1 MSNFSNVTVT
11 HNDDDSVSLLIDQKP
26 ISERYGMKFSATIV
40 DELKALAQGQS
51 LKLFEQFVF
60 SYTDLNFEHNYR
72 YVTCVI
78 NQESGYTTSSNFVYK
93 ITAVDQQ
100 PIEHVITKQGQAMTP
115 EDVREFI
122 NAHLQKS
129 LTDYTDL
136 KYAY

>member
-40 DELKALAQGQS
+40 DELKALTHGQS

-60 SYTDLNFEHNYR
+60 SHTDLNFEHSYR

-115 EDVREFI
+115 KDVREFI

>member
-1 MSNFSNVTVT
+1 MSDFSNVTVT

-26 ISERYGMKFSATIV
+26 ISERYGMNFSATIV
-40 DELKALAQGQS
+40 DELKALTTGQS

-60 SYTDLNFEHNYR
+60 SHTDLNFEHSYR

-78 NQESGYTTSSNFVYK
+78 NQESGYITSSNFVYK

-100 PIEHVITKQGQAMTP
+100 PIEHVITKQGQAMTA

-129 LTDYTDL
+129 LSDYTDL

>member
-60 SYTDLNFEHNYR
+60 SHTDLNFEHNYR

-115 EDVREFI
+115 EDVSEFI

>member
-1 MSNFSNVTVT
+1 MSDFSNVTVT

-26 ISERYGMKFSATIV
+26 ISELYGMNFSATIV
-40 DELKALAQGQS
+40 DELKALTTGQS

-60 SYTDLNFEHNYR
+60 SHTDLNFEHSYR

-78 NQESGYTTSSNFVYK
+78 NQESGYITSSNFVYK

-100 PIEHVITKQGQAMTP
+100 PIEHVITKQGQAMTA

-129 LTDYTDL
+129 LSDYTDL

>member
-40 DELKALAQGQS
+40 DELKALADGQS

-60 SYTDLNFEHNYR
+60 SHTDLNFEHNYR

-115 EDVREFI
+115 EDVRELI

>member
-1 MSNFSNVTVT
+1 MSDFSNVTVT
-11 HNDDDSVSLLIDQKP
+11 HNDDDSVSLLIDQKA
-26 ISERYGMKFSATIV
+26 ISERYGMNFSATIV
-40 DELKALAQGQS
+40 DELKALTTGQS

-60 SYTDLNFEHNYR
+60 SHTDLNFEHSYR

-78 NQESGYTTSSNFVYK
+78 NQESGYITSSNFVYK

-100 PIEHVITKQGQAMTP
+100 PIEHVITKQGQAMTA

-129 LTDYTDL
+129 LSDYTDL

>member
-60 SYTDLNFEHNYR
+60 SHTDLNFEHSYR

-100 PIEHVITKQGQAMTP
+100 PIEHVITKQG
-115 EDVREFI
+115 
-122 NAHLQKS
+122 HLKMFVS
-129 LTDYTDL
+129 SSMLIYKNRSPITL
-136 KYAY
+136 I

>member
-1 MSNFSNVTVT
+1 
-11 HNDDDSVSLLIDQKP
+11 
-26 ISERYGMKFSATIV
+26 MKFSATIV
-40 DELKALAQGQS
+40 DELKALADGQS

-60 SYTDLNFEHNYR
+60 SHTDLNFEHSYR

-100 PIEHVITKQGQAMTP
+100 PIEHVITEQGQAMTP

-129 LTDYTDL
+129 LSDYTDL

>member
-1 MSNFSNVTVT
+1 MSDFSNVTVT
-11 HNDDDSVSLLIDQKP
+11 HNDDNSVSLLIDQKL
-26 ISERYGMKFSATIV
+26 ISERYGMNFSATIV
-40 DELKALAQGQS
+40 DELKALTTGQS

-60 SYTDLNFEHNYR
+60 SHTDLNFEHSYR

-78 NQESGYTTSSNFVYK
+78 NQESGYITSSNFVYK

-100 PIEHVITKQGQAMTP
+100 PIEHVITKQGQAMTA

-129 LTDYTDL
+129 LSDYTDL

>member
-1 MSNFSNVTVT
+1 MSDFSNVTVT

-40 DELKALAQGQS
+40 DELKALTIGQS

-60 SYTDLNFEHNYR
+60 SHTDLNFEHSYR

-78 NQESGYTTSSNFVYK
+78 NQESGYTTASNFVYK
-93 ITAVDQQ
+93 ITATGQQ

-122 NAHLQKS
+122 NTHLQKS

>member
-26 ISERYGMKFSATIV
+26 ISERYGMNFSATIV
-40 DELKALAQGQS
+40 DELKALTTGQS

-60 SYTDLNFEHNYR
+60 SHTDLNFEHSYR

-78 NQESGYTTSSNFVYK
+78 NQESGYITSSNFVYK

-100 PIEHVITKQGQAMTP
+100 PIEHVITKQGQAMTA

-129 LTDYTDL
+129 LSDYTDL

>member
-1 MSNFSNVTVT
+1 MSDFSNVTVT

-26 ISERYGMKFSATIV
+26 ISERYGMNFSTTIV
-40 DELKALAQGQS
+40 DELKALTTGQS

-60 SYTDLNFEHNYR
+60 SHTDLNFEHSYR

-78 NQESGYTTSSNFVYK
+78 NQESGYITSSNFVYK

-100 PIEHVITKQGQAMTP
+100 PIEHVITKQGQAMTA

-129 LTDYTDL
+129 LSDYTDL

>member
-1 MSNFSNVTVT
+1 MSDFSNVTVT

-40 DELKALAQGQS
+40 DELKALTHGQS
-51 LKLFEQFVF
+51 LKLFDQFVF
-60 SYTDLNFEHNYR
+60 SHTDLNFEHSYR
-72 YVTCVI
+72 YVTCAI
-78 NQESGYTTSSNFVYK
+78 HQESGYSVSSNFVYK
-93 ITAVDQQ
+93 ITATDQQ
-100 PIEHVITKQGQAMTP
+100 PIEHVITKQGQTMTP

>member
-60 SYTDLNFEHNYR
+60 SHTDLNFEHSYR

-78 NQESGYTTSSNFVYK
+78 NQESGYITSSNFVYK

-100 PIEHVITKQGQAMTP
+100 PIEHVITKQGQAMTA

-129 LTDYTDL
+129 LSDYTDL

>member
-1 MSNFSNVTVT
+1 MSDFSNVTVT

-40 DELKALAQGQS
+40 DELKALTRDQS

-60 SYTDLNFEHNYR
+60 SHTDLNFEHSYR
-72 YVTCVI
+72 YVTYVI
-78 NQESGYTTSSNFVYK
+78 NQESGYTTASNFVYK
-93 ITAVDQQ
+93 ITATDQQ

-115 EDVREFI
+115 EDIREFI
-122 NAHLQKS
+122 NTHLQKS

>member
-60 SYTDLNFEHNYR
+60 SHTDLNFEHNYR

-122 NAHLQKS
+122 NAHLHKS